1 MKTSETP
8 AITLQTVGGVAALYL
23 ATAYLAAMPFF
34 LLFIGDPAEQTPTE
48 QVSTLV
54 AHHWPLH
61 VAYLGTYVVF
71 GIVLAVL
78 AVALHDRLR
87 TAAPVLGRIAAVV
100 GVLWGT
106 ALLASG
112 LIFNAG
118 MGAVVD
124 IYPTDPGRATSLWQA
139 IEPVTQGLGGA
150 DGELLG
156 GLWVLLVTIAG
167 LRGVLPRRLGWL
179 GLVVGI
185 AGLISVIPPLQSAV
199 YVFGLLQLVWFPW
212 LGISL
217 LRTSRQPMPRV
228 VEPIT
233 V

>member
-8 AITLQTVGGVAALYL
+8 AITLQKVGGVAALYL
-23 ATAYLAAMPFF
+23 AAAYLAAMPIFYF
-34 LLFIGDPAEQTPTE
+34 AGDLDEQTPAEKVTMLATHRWAM
-48 QVSTLV
+48 Q
-54 AHHWPLH
+54 A
-61 VAYLGTYVVF
+61 AYLATYVVF

>member
-1 MKTSETP
+1 MRTSETS
-8 AITLQTVGGVAALYL
+8 AITLQKVGGVAALYL
-23 ATAYLAAMPFF
+23 AAAYLAAMPIFYF
-34 LLFIGDPAEQTPTE
+34 AGDLDEQTPAEKVTMLATHRWAM
-48 QVSTLV
+48 Q
-54 AHHWPLH
+54 A
-61 VAYLGTYVVF
+61 AYLATYVVF

>member
-1 MKTSETP
+1 M
-8 AITLQTVGGVAALYL
+8 
-23 ATAYLAAMPFF
+23 
-34 LLFIGDPAEQTPTE
+34 
-48 QVSTLV
+48 
-54 AHHWPLH
+54 
-61 VAYLGTYVVF
+61 
-71 GIVLAVL
+71 
-78 AVALHDRLR
+78 
-87 TAAPVLGRIAAVV
+87 
-100 GVLWGT
+100 
-106 ALLASG
+106 
-112 LIFNAG
+112 
-118 MGAVVD
+118 
-124 IYPTDPGRATSLWQA
+124 
-139 IEPVTQGLGGA
+139 
-150 DGELLG
+150 LG